1 MAQKTEITAADG
13 HVFDVYRA
21 DPAGQAK
28 GGIIILHAIYG
39 LTTHIGDVCDQW
51 ASEGYAAIGPSL
63 FDRTGRGSVY
73 GYDPAGGE
81 AGMQHYAKLTQ
92 EGVLADVAA
101 CSSAFGDTMP
111 KIISGFC
118 TGGTWA
124 WKSSAYLPFDA
135 QVNFYG
141 SHVLENLDVVPKCP
155 TVMHYGDSDHIVDVP
170 GIEKIKAA
178 HPDVLVHVYPGGG
191 HAFFNPE
198 QQRYNREAA
207 AQTWRNSLAFLDGV
221 LAG

>member
-1 MAQKTEITAADG
+1 MAKKLELTAQDG
-13 HVFDVYRA
+13 NVFDVYRA
-21 DPAGQAK
+21 DPEGAAK
-28 GGIIILHAIYG
+28 GGIVVLHAIYG

-51 ASEGYAAIGPSL
+51 AGAGYAAIAPSL
-63 FDRTGRGSVY
+63 FDRTKRGCVF
-73 GYDPAGGE
+73 GYDTDGAAAGTD
-81 AGMQHYAKLTQ
+81 HYGRLTK

-101 CSSAFGDTMP
+101 CSQAFGETMP

-124 WKSSAYLPFDA
+124 WISSANLPFDA

-141 SHVLENLDVVPKCP
+141 SHVVENIAIKPKCP

-170 GIEKIKAA
+170 GIETIKSA
-178 HPDVLVHVYPGGG
+178 HPDVLVHVYPGSG

-198 QQRYNREAA
+198 QSRYNKEAA
-207 AQTWRNSLAFLDGV
+207 AQTWANSLAFLDTV